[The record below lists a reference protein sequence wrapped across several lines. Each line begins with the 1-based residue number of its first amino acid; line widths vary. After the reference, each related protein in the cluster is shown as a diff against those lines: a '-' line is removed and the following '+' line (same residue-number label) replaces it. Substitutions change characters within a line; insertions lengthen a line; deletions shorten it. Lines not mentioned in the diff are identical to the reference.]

1 MEWKDKKRC
10 TENTREAKK
19 GFMNIFF
26 AGVCVFILMV
36 GLSLTVEA
44 MEGRMR
50 RREYREM
57 LKFDYRLEG
66 YFLLLWSGSLEIPD
80 GLAFG
85 SLEGY
90 EVLPSKAGETYITM
104 NQEEGS
110 ILLQGYY
117 EGKLRKTYEVAP

>member
-1 MEWKDKKRC
+1 MERKERKTC
-10 TENTREAKK
+10 TVNAGGTKQ

-50 RREYREM
+50 RRDYREM

-66 YFLLLWSGSLEIPD
+66 YFLLLWSGSLQIPD
-80 GLAFG
+80 GLTYG
-85 SLEGY
+85 DLESYG
-90 EVLPSKAGETYITM
+90 VLPSKAGETYITM
-104 NQEEGS
+104 EQEEGA